1 MMKRIFFLF
10 LQSYFK
16 KTIVLLNI
24 GSVIDFSFINEYNG
38 KISAALVVWQGGM
51 ESGNAVA
58 DILCGAVTPSGKL
71 TDTVAKSY
79 EDYPSSNSFGAK
91 KFNNYEEDIYVGY
104 RWFETFY
111 PENCALSVWLRPV
124 LY

>member
-1 MMKRIFFLF
+1 MSITEK
-10 LQSYFK
+10 SA
-16 KTIVLLNI
+16 LLLLY
-24 GSVIDFSFINEYNG
+24 GR
-38 KISAALVVWQGGM
+38 GGM

-91 KFNNYEEDIYVGY
+91 QFNNYEEDIYA
-104 RWFETFY
+104 R
-111 PENCALSVWLRPV
+111 LSLV
-124 LY
+124 